1 MLAFYESAEAF
12 FALVGFSV
20 FGPVPVIVAAHAAYG
35 PPSFVFWAFVDF
47 HCMGPGSLLGDQL
60 LPLDLIVSLI
70 FGLRV
75 ALEGTESADC
85 ESGLIARPCFV
96 AVLACKTVDRVHVSK
111 FEVAI
116 ALGAYECSL
125 L

>member
-1 MLAFYESAEAF
+1 MGCSI
-12 FALVGFSV
+12 
-20 FGPVPVIVAAHAAYG
+20 FGSVPVIVASHAAYG

-60 LPLDLIVSLI
+60 LPLDFIVSLV
-70 FGLRV
+70 FGLQF

-85 ESGLIARPCFV
+85 EAGLRARSCFV
-96 AVLACKTVDRVHVSK
+96 AVLACKTVDRVHVPK